1 MSKET
6 RLQKDFTDK
15 DLSRIRNLIKKDFGA
30 KTQTQV
36 GWEKE
41 IIEHNEGDIW
51 EDNGKKW
58 TIKNGIKQSISKLD
72 EFKDQYH
79 IPFGCPKC
87 KKPLNKTL
95 DGKMYRIHKQCF
107 ECVVNMETQLKIEG
121 KYEVYKNHFLKSNV
135 LYGINEFQAWLEEE
149 TTRGNDKS
157 MISENGELE
166 SWNNNNNKE
175 VKDKITNEI
184 LPELDAIRK
193 TWLDEENVEE
203 DKKE

>member
-1 MSKET
+1 MSDNMLKKEFKSRDVQRMRNIIT
-6 RLQKDFTDK
+6 KKHGDK
-15 DLSRIRNLIKKDFGA
+15 
-30 KTQTQV
+30 TVTQV
-36 GWEKE
+36 GYTKPH
-41 IIEHNEGDIW
+41 ISYKEGDKW
-51 EDNGKKW
+51 EENNKKW

-149 TTRGNDKS
+149 AVRGNDKS